1 MKALYVCAAA
11 LFVAGCGGGT
21 PMSPPLAIPGTVTS
35 QSAHHTV
42 GLGKV
47 LNSKGGQIFGFD
59 IDRDGNDGALATAS
73 NVETFDQDTGAI
85 IKSFP
90 KSPPSGTTY
99 GFNAIVT
106 GDLGLV
112 TRYVEP
118 TGSIFAKRFYNL
130 MSPTKGK
137 FTGKWT
143 PPVKDIQ
150 VEALGPNQ
158 TTGMTAIFAIEL
170 QNQDIPDLFE
180 SNIAK
185 NKFGK
190 VFHLNTSEF
199 SLGDTPQVAQDTS
212 TNQAVLAT
220 SPDGGEVGGA
230 APINVVVDLKTGK
243 QKQWNG
249 FNNGYFHAGFVNGIA
264 IDSATGIFAT
274 DTELNAQVEFYNVAN
289 ETGTFVQLPCSG
301 NTSQILSGSGIAN
314 DPINGLFLV
323 TEQFYGC
330 NTGESAIIVYDE
342 SGNLVETI
350 TGFKFAIGEPA
361 PVINPSKRMGWTFG
375 PGFSQLQQFFY

>member
-1 MKALYVCAAA
+1 LKLIYICAVALI
-11 LFVAGCGGGT
+11 VAGCGGGT
-21 PMSPPLAIPGTVTS
+21 SVSPPLGTQGIAAS
-35 QSAHHTV
+35 PPAHHTV

-59 IDRDGNDGALATAS
+59 IDRNGNDGALATAS
-73 NVETFDQDTGAI
+73 NVETFDQDTGTI
-85 IKSFP
+85 VKSFP

-99 GFNAIVT
+99 SFNAIVT
-106 GDLGLV
+106 GDVGLV

-118 TGSIFAKRFYNL
+118 TGSIFARRFYNL

-158 TTGMTAIFAIEL
+158 TTGMTAVFAIEL

-180 SNIAK
+180 SNVAK
-185 NKFGK
+185 NTFGK
-190 VFHLNTSEF
+190 VFHLDPSAF
-199 SLGDTPQVAQDTS
+199 SLGDTPQIGQDAA
-212 TNQAVLAT
+212 TNQAVIAT

-230 APINVVVDLKTGK
+230 APINVVVNLKTGK

-264 IDSATGIFAT
+264 VDSTTGNFAT
-274 DTELNAQVEFYNVAN
+274 DTELNAQVEFYNIAK
-289 ETGTFVQLPCSG
+289 ETGTFVQLPCTGS
-301 NTSQILSGSGIAN
+301 TSQLLSGSGIAN
-314 DPINGLFLV
+314 DPANGLFLV
-323 TEQFYGC
+323 TEQNYCDGSQ
-330 NTGESAIIVYDE
+330 GSAIVVYDE
-342 SGNLVETI
+342 TGNLVETI